1 MLPTLRHITRRAPI
15 MAKYVIVFIV
25 GLFIALGSTYAMAQ
39 DTKSTHEAELK
50 SQVPALKNF
59 HTQIYQLW
67 HNAWPKKDTTMMV
80 SLWPDIEKGVA
91 EVAAAELPGILRE
104 KKTAWKEGVTELQ
117 TVATQYKNAMA
128 GAELQPKL
136 DVAEKL
142 HSQYEKLV
150 RIIRPAMK
158 EVDAFHQVLYMIYHY
173 YLPEHQTEKL
183 AAAVTEL
190 SAKMDTLDRATL
202 PERLQGK
209 EASFKA
215 ARTKLSAS
223 VAYLKGVITSKDEKK
238 IQDAVRRMHSDYEA
252 LDRVFE

>member
-1 MLPTLRHITRRAPI
+1 MV
-15 MAKYVIVFIV
+15 KQGFVFLCVVMISM
-25 GLFIALGSTYAMAQ
+25 GCTIAIGQESKDA
-39 DTKSTHEAELK
+39 HEAEVK
-50 SQVPALKNF
+50 SQVPALKKL

-67 HNAWPKKDTTMMV
+67 HTAWPKKDTTMMV
-80 SLWPDIEKGVA
+80 SLCPEIEKGVT

-104 KKTAWKEGVTELQ
+104 KKAAWKEGVTQLQ
-117 TVATQYKNAMA
+117 TITGQYKSALA
-128 GAELQPKL
+128 GAEIQPKL
-136 DVAEKL
+136 DAAERL
-142 HSQYEKLV
+142 HAQYEKLM

-223 VAYLKGVITSKDEKK
+223 VAYLKGVMTSKDEKK